1 MSDVFRCFPLCSPS
15 QALEDLQGTGFCHTR
30 SFKGDVVCSSNKFYS
45 GFAVRKPL
53 KEWEAGSD
61 CADVSLDL
69 AASKGM
75 KLV

>member
-1 MSDVFRCFPLCSPS
+1 M
-15 QALEDLQGTGFCHTR
+15 
-30 SFKGDVVCSSNKFYS
+30 
-45 GFAVRKPL
+45 RKPL

-69 AASKGM
+69 AVSKGM